1 MFLNHFEYFAPKTA
15 AETLELLTRLGSKA
29 KILAGGTDLMVVMK
43 SKAISPDYLIDINEV
58 DEYKVI
64 ICEQGKGAVIGT
76 NTKLAEIQFSEAI
89 KAKYPALAYAA
100 GEVGSSQI
108 RHMASL
114 GGNTCNASPAAETP
128 TPLVAL
134 SAKVTVKS
142 LSGERE
148 LPLEDFILGVRKL
161 NLVEGEMLTRFVLPE
176 PAQKS
181 ACRYAYMGRR
191 DAMEIDCVNMAVNIE
206 LENDGLT
213 VNNVKLVMGSVY
225 PRPLVSQVTPKL
237 IIGQKLND
245 ELIEMVAVAVQGE
258 AKPIDDIRATA
269 EYRLEI
275 VKVLARRLLKEA
287 YNAAKGV

>member
-213 VNNVKLVMGSVY
+213 VKNVKLVMGSVY